1 MRSWWNLR
9 VWWLSGL
16 LAAVAGCALLARW
29 ELDNLHQSFDTDARI
44 AHRLLSQR
52 VVQHDAILATVVL
65 LQAPAGQDS
74 GPEQRL
80 PALYPQVLKVLR
92 RGSGDSW
99 NDASLARA
107 EERSR
112 QLGRAVLADL
122 DSTAGKYRLVLAGFP
137 ASYAMVIDLA
147 RTVPT
152 EEWPMSG
159 PDHPARVT
167 LALED
172 NEWLLQPGQSPAR
185 GWNFTFAKTL
195 AAESQPFE
203 VRIQRRAG
211 WSELPWAS
219 MTAWSL
225 AVWGAVA
232 FLVAWTRQRQAR
244 RRAEELLRLGQVARL
259 NALGELAAGLAHEL
273 NQPLTAVLAS
283 TQAAQRLLAED
294 PPDETTARDA
304 MTQAAAQARRAADV
318 LTRLRRLV
326 ERPSDRQA
334 KEGVDLSEAAQRVLF
349 LLDPECRK
357 RSVTVSLRGADKPVK
372 VLADPVALDQII
384 HNLLMN
390 ALQALE
396 QASGEQR
403 QIILTIGADG
413 TNGELRVQDNGPG
426 IPENLRHRVF
436 EPFFSTKDGGLGLG
450 LSLCEN
456 LASRMDGSLTLHPG
470 VTRGASFVLQ
480 LPLQKPGDTA

>member
-16 LAAVAGCALLARW
+16 LAAVAGCSLLARW

-52 VVQHDAILATVVL
+52 VVQHDAILATVGL

-137 ASYAMVIDLA
+137 ASYVMVIDLA

-211 WSELPWAS
+211 WSELPWVS
-219 MTAWSL
+219 MTAWCL

-259 NALGELAAGLAHEL
+259 NTLGELAAGLAHEL
-273 NQPLTAVLAS
+273 NQPLTAVLAN
-283 TQAAQRLLAED
+283 TQAAQRLLAEQ
-294 PPDETTARDA
+294 PPDEATARDA

-326 ERPSDRQA
+326 ERPSDQQT
-334 KEGVDLSEAAQRVLF
+334 KEGVNLGDAVQRVLF
-349 LLDPECRK
+349 LLDPECRR
-357 RSVTVSLRGADKPVK
+357 RSVTVSVQTADRPVN

-396 QASGEQR
+396 QVSAEQR
-403 QIILTIGADG
+403 RINLTIG
-413 TNGELRVQDNGPG
+413 TNGAHGELRVQDNGPG
-426 IPENLRHRVF
+426 IPENLRHRIF
-436 EPFFSTKDGGLGLG
+436 EPFFSTKEGGLGLG

-456 LASRMDGSLTLHPG
+456 LASRMDGSLTLHPAPQA
-470 VTRGASFVLQ
+470 GACFVLQ
-480 LPLQKPGDTA
+480 LPLQAPSDTA